1 MVETYEHEIDHEK
14 KRPIRTKV
22 VKVTLF
28 DSEFQLL
35 EEKNPYNSVARLLR
49 ESALSFVKNEKSNV
63 SQYSKLD
70 REFILEL
77 SRIGNNINQ
86 IAAALNSDLLYKKDA
101 DTEKLLH
108 LLIAVNETLRD
119 LKETVR

>member
-1 MVETYEHEIDHEK
+1 MVESYEHEIDHEK

-108 LLIAVNETLRD
+108 LLIAVNETLKD